1 MFTPNVIESP
11 PRLESTSTVLR
22 VHAGDTA
29 RPTPVEDP
37 DLAALVRRAVEGD
50 PAALTCIV
58 ERFDRSLRDIV
69 RFYRLSPWDVD
80 DVVQA
85 TWLQFMEHGRS
96 LREPS
101 AIMAWLATTARR
113 QSLRVLQRRVREQ
126 PSDDPAL
133 AEDLRV
139 AEPCVELI
147 AAERRAA
154 LHSAV
159 AQLPI
164 PSRRL
169 MTLMIA
175 RPGMSY
181 EQVGEALGIP
191 IGSIGPTRLR
201 CITRLSHMS
210 EIRALRV

>member
-1 MFTPNVIESP
+1 MTTSP
-11 PRLESTSTVLR
+11 LPHV
-22 VHAGDTA
+22 TA
-29 RPTPVEDP
+29 VRPTPVEDP
-37 DLAALVRRAVEGD
+37 DLGALVRRALDGD
-50 PAALTCIV
+50 PAALTSIV
-58 ERFDRSLRDIV
+58 ERFDPSLRTVV
-69 RFYRLSPWDVD
+69 RYYGLSPCDAD
-80 DVVQA
+80 DVVQT

-96 LREPS
+96 LREPAALKS
-101 AIMAWLATTARR
+101 WLATTARR

-133 AEDLRV
+133 GEDMRV
-139 AEPCVELI
+139 VEPCEAVI

-159 AQLPI
+159 ARLPV

-191 IGSIGPTRLR
+191 VGSIGPTRLR
-201 CITRLSHMS
+201 CISRLGAMD
-210 EIRALRV
+210 EIRALRD

>member
-1 MFTPNVIESP
+1 MSTLEFT
-11 PRLESTSTVLR
+11 ESTPAYAAR
-22 VHAGDTA
+22 AA
-29 RPTPVEDP
+29 RPTPVGDP
-37 DLAALVRRAVEGD
+37 DLVAHVRRAADGD
-50 PAALTCIV
+50 PAALTWIV
-58 ERFDRSLRDIV
+58 ERFDRSLRAIV
-69 RFYRLSPWDVD
+69 RFYRLAPHDVD

-85 TWLQFMEHGRS
+85 TWLQFLEHGRS
-96 LREPS
+96 LREP
-101 AIMAWLATTARR
+101 AAVKGWLSTTARR

-133 AEDLRV
+133 GEDIRV
-139 AEPCVELI
+139 VDPCEELI

-154 LHSAV
+154 LYSAV
-159 AQLPI
+159 AQLPVA
-164 PSRRL
+164 SRRL

-201 CITRLSHMS
+201 CISRLSHMG
-210 EIRALRV
+210 EIRALRD

>member
-85 TWLQFMEHGRS
+85 TWLRFMEHGRS
-96 LREPS
+96 LREPG
-101 AIMAWLATTARR
+101 AIKSWLATTARR

-133 AEDLRV
+133 GDDMHV
-139 AEPCVELI
+139 AEPCEDLI

-154 LHSAV
+154 LHAAV
-159 AQLPI
+159 AQLPVS
-164 PSRRL
+164 SRRL
-169 MTLMIA
+169 MTLLIA
-175 RPGMSY
+175 LPGISY
-181 EQVGEALGIP
+181 EQVGEALGTP
-191 IGSIGPTRLR
+191 TGSIGPTRMR
-201 CITRLSHMS
+201 GMSRLSHMR
-210 EIRALRV
+210 EIRALRD

>member
-1 MFTPNVIESP
+1 MST
-11 PRLESTSTVLR
+11 LESTESTPAQPARLTP
-22 VHAGDTA
+22 AG
-29 RPTPVEDP
+29 DP
-37 DLAALVRRAVEGD
+37 DLAALVRRAADGD
-50 PAALTCIV
+50 PAALTWIV
-58 ERFDRSLRDIV
+58 ERFDRSLRAIV
-69 RFYRLSPWDVD
+69 RFYRLAPCDVD

-85 TWLQFMEHGRS
+85 TWLQFIEHGRS
-96 LREPS
+96 LHEP
-101 AIMAWLATTARR
+101 AAVKGWLSTTARR

-133 AEDLRV
+133 GEDVRV
-139 AEPCVELI
+139 VDSCEELI

-154 LHSAV
+154 LYSAV
-159 AQLPI
+159 AQLPVT
-164 PSRRL
+164 SRRL

-175 RPGMSY
+175 RPGLSY

>member
-1 MFTPNVIESP
+1 MSTLE
-11 PRLESTSTVLR
+11 LTESTPA
-22 VHAGDTA
+22 HTA
-29 RPTPVEDP
+29 RLTPAGDP
-37 DLAALVRRAVEGD
+37 DLAALVRRAADGD
-50 PAALTCIV
+50 PAALTWIV
-58 ERFDRSLRDIV
+58 ERFDRSLRAIV
-69 RFYRLSPWDVD
+69 RFYRVAPCDVD
-80 DVVQA
+80 DAVQA
-85 TWLQFMEHGRS
+85 TWLQFIEHGRS
-96 LREPS
+96 LREP
-101 AIMAWLATTARR
+101 AAVKGWLSTTARR

-133 AEDLRV
+133 GEDVRV
-139 AEPCVELI
+139 VEPCEELI

-154 LHSAV
+154 LYSAV
-159 AQLPI
+159 AQLPVT
-164 PSRRL
+164 SRRL

-175 RPGMSY
+175 RPGLSY

>member
-1 MFTPNVIESP
+1 MSTLEFT
-11 PRLESTSTVLR
+11 ESTPAHTAQLTP
-22 VHAGDTA
+22 AG
-29 RPTPVEDP
+29 DP
-37 DLAALVRRAVEGD
+37 DLAALVRRAADGD
-50 PAALTCIV
+50 PAALTWIV
-58 ERFDRSLRDIV
+58 ERFDRSLRAIV
-69 RFYRLSPWDVD
+69 RFYRLAPCDVD

-85 TWLQFMEHGRS
+85 TWLQFIEHGRS
-96 LREPS
+96 LREP
-101 AIMAWLATTARR
+101 AAVKGWLSTTARR

-133 AEDLRV
+133 GEDVRV
-139 AEPCVELI
+139 VDSCEELI

-154 LHSAV
+154 LYSAV
-159 AQLPI
+159 AQLPVT
-164 PSRRL
+164 SRRL

-175 RPGMSY
+175 RPGLSY

>member
-1 MFTPNVIESP
+1 MSTLEFT
-11 PRLESTSTVLR
+11 ESTPA
-22 VHAGDTA
+22 HTA
-29 RPTPVEDP
+29 RLTPAGDP
-37 DLAALVRRAVEGD
+37 DLAALVRRAADGD
-50 PAALTCIV
+50 PAALTWIV
-58 ERFDRSLRDIV
+58 ERFDRSLRAIV
-69 RFYRLSPWDVD
+69 RFYRLAPCDVD

-85 TWLQFMEHGRS
+85 TWLQFIEHGRS
-96 LREPS
+96 LREP
-101 AIMAWLATTARR
+101 AAVKGWLSTTARR

-133 AEDLRV
+133 GEDVRV
-139 AEPCVELI
+139 VEPCEELI

-154 LHSAV
+154 LYSAV
-159 AQLPI
+159 AQLPVT
-164 PSRRL
+164 SRRL

-175 RPGMSY
+175 RPGLSY

>member
-1 MFTPNVIESP
+1 M
-11 PRLESTSTVLR
+11 STSTVLR
-22 VHAGDTA
+22 VYGGDGL

-37 DLAALVRRAVEGD
+37 DLVALVRCAVDGD

-58 ERFDRSLRDIV
+58 ERFDRPLRAVV

-96 LREPS
+96 LREP
-101 AIMAWLATTARR
+101 AAVKGWLATTARR
-113 QSLRVLQRRVREQ
+113 QSLRVLQRGVREQ
-126 PSDDPAL
+126 PVDAPAL
-133 AEDLRV
+133 GEDMRG
-139 AEPCVELI
+139 AEPCEELI
-147 AAERRAA
+147 AAERRGA
-154 LHSAV
+154 LHCAV
-159 AQLPI
+159 AQLPVAG
-164 PSRRL
+164 RRL

-181 EQVGEALGIP
+181 EQVGETLGIP

-201 CITRLSHMS
+201 CMSRLSHMR
-210 EIRALRV
+210 EIRALRD

>member
-1 MFTPNVIESP
+1 MSTLEFT
-11 PRLESTSTVLR
+11 ESTPA
-22 VHAGDTA
+22 HTA
-29 RPTPVEDP
+29 RLTPAGDP
-37 DLAALVRRAVEGD
+37 DLAALVRRAADGD
-50 PAALTCIV
+50 PAALTWIV
-58 ERFDRSLRDIV
+58 ERFDRSLRAIV
-69 RFYRLSPWDVD
+69 RFYRLAPCDVD

-85 TWLQFMEHGRS
+85 TWLQFIEHGRS
-96 LREPS
+96 LREP
-101 AIMAWLATTARR
+101 AALKGWLSTTARR

-133 AEDLRV
+133 GEDVRV
-139 AEPCVELI
+139 VEPCEELI

-154 LHSAV
+154 LYSAV
-159 AQLPI
+159 AQLPVT
-164 PSRRL
+164 SRRL

-175 RPGMSY
+175 RPGLSY